1 MCLRKWPGNKSY
13 GRKKKNLALE
23 ILLFSV
29 LLGIVVFLL
38 RFQGIREK
46 VAERDA
52 GLEAEYSTLVTKLT
66 LYLGAGVSIKR
77 AWLSTAAGQWS
88 GKHSY
93 VREEMRLI
101 CRELESGVYEDQC
114 YEAFGWRCGRQEYIK
129 LGALLSQNLKKG
141 NSALLQCLRQ
151 EAKLAQEQQ
160 KHIVRRKGEEASAK
174 LLGPMILLLGMILI
188 VIMVPAFQ
196 NIG

>member
-1 MCLRKWPGNKSY
+1 M
-13 GRKKKNLALE
+13 
-23 ILLFSV
+23 
-29 LLGIVVFLL
+29 L